1 MVTSVA
7 KQQKQQVKPESLK
20 NLKPRWKPGESGN
33 PKGRVPKPSCLTSW
47 LKEDLAKI
55 DPATGKTN
63 AQLIAEKMVADAKA
77 GVASARAEIFERV
90 EGKVP
95 QAIEATGKDGGAV
108 LIEYVKKTS

>member
-1 MVTSVA
+1 MVTKEIE
-7 KQQKQQVKPESLK
+7 KQSKNK
-20 NLKPRWKPGESGN
+20 NLKRGNPAWQKGVSGN
-33 PKGRVPKPSCLTSW
+33 VNGRPPKPSCLTSW

-63 AQLIAEKMVADAKA
+63 AQLIAEKMVTDAKA
-77 GVASARAEIFERV
+77 GVSSARAEIFERV

-108 LIEYVKKTS
+108 LIEYVNKKTS